1 MEAAMKSLTQ
11 KCLLAAAAF
20 AVAGSVNAQQPQESI
35 VVESGS
41 PMYLRTD
48 GMAPYL
54 AERLEEK
61 AREGLRSLRLYV
73 WRTRMIHQLSL
84 DSILVTREEADIAVA
99 SGEKVHL
106 VAIEKID

>member
-1 MEAAMKSLTQ
+1 
-11 KCLLAAAAF
+11 LLAAAAF
-20 AVAGSVNAQQPQESI
+20 AVAGSVSAQQQPQESI

-41 PMYLRTD
+41 PLYLRTD
-48 GMAPYL
+48 GMPAYL

-84 DSILVTREEADIAVA
+84 DSILVTREEAEVAVA